1 MCVLGVE
8 VDIKLGQ
15 IWPNLIYLL
24 FYPSKHTNPPQIN
37 NHGSVSHEFWGP
49 LDPNYGGETGLQV
62 LLPLN
67 THRFF
72 RPFGVTEVFPRI
84 LAYWVT
90 GRKRGGG
97 LNNESPL
104 RAGGSFFLSV

>member
-1 MCVLGVE
+1 MSQGGGTTNCDSGGFVCVLGVE

-15 IWPNLIYLL
+15 IWPILYLL
-24 FYPSKHTNPPQIN
+24 LPLKTHTQTPPQIN

-72 RPFGVTEVFPRI
+72 RTFGVTEVPSHT
-84 LAYWVT
+84 LGYWVWEE
-90 GRKRGGG
+90 RGGG
-97 LNNESPL
+97 
-104 RAGGSFFLSV
+104 A